1 MDIQFLST
9 LAGLLSM
16 GVTIVGVVVGGMYIG
31 RNAAGKTANDAQ
43 LTAIAAMQAEINT
56 LRGRTDD
63 LRKENARQEVVIE
76 TICSALKTRGM
87 IISIQGEMIN
97 IQDSNS
103 GSVTMKIRGSTHNT
117 TGEEAS

>member
-16 GVTIVGVVVGGMYIG
+16 GITIVGVVMGGMYVG
-31 RNAAGKTANDAQ
+31 RNTAGKTANEAQ

-63 LRKENARQEVVIE
+63 LRKENLRQEVVIE

-103 GSVTMKIRGSTHNT
+103 GSTTMKIRGTHT
-117 TGEEAS
+117 TSGEEGP